1 MKLLQS
7 IANLLTVQRSSTPAT
22 PLAQAWL
29 RGEDLEA
36 GSQRLTAPYTQSAW
50 VYVAVSVLAESLAHV
65 PFRISRGR
73 GKGETILDSGPA
85 WNLFQ
90 HPHPSMSRTL
100 FWQTL
105 VSWEALRGEF
115 FVVPMDK
122 DGCPVALARR
132 GGHPVYMMPLNPDCF
147 THIIEENRIAGWA
160 YKAAS
165 PDAPMAERVLLAEEV
180 IHCRNFNP
188 YQFWRGVSPLSVAML
203 PAVSDYAAEQFMKG
217 LMMNNGDAGLVV
229 TTEEMLDETQREQF
243 RAALL
248 ERKRRAGT
256 ADRPLFLWG
265 KAKIE
270 QPSLSS
276 VDTQFLE
283 NRKLNRQEIGAVF
296 KVPESMMGFAG
307 QKNALS
313 AGTAIEQD
321 RLNFIQNTIGGI
333 CRRLESA
340 MEPVIKSFDSSLNG
354 WFDLDA
360 LPIMQAARR
369 DRMATAHQAF
379 SMGVPFNEINQVY
392 DLGFESLPWGD
403 KGYLASSLGE
413 VGDMQSKKNACS
425 VVDSKPADP
434 CLRLVELLESSEI
447 RTGTDSPDA
456 GWRQSSVKAKAGKLS
471 RFLFEQRGR
480 VLASLESACVGME
493 RGEMARLDGVFNRE
507 VEDELLKFRLKPLV
521 VEDARKVQGETS
533 NPGCDEWIAPVLARL
548 DSLNRTT
555 ELEIV
560 QALEE
565 GVACGEGAEAL
576 AARVKAVFNG
586 LAGRVTE
593 RAESLTMRGVAA
605 D

>member
-1 MKLLQS
+1 MKLVQT
-7 IANLLTVQRSSTPAT
+7 IVNLLTNHRDGSSDPIPAES
-22 PLAQAWL
+22 WL
-29 RGEDLEA
+29 RGEDLDC
-36 GSQRLTAPYTQSAW
+36 GTQRLTAPYTQSAW

-65 PFRISRGR
+65 PFRLSRGR
-73 GKGETILDSGPA
+73 GKGETIVESGPA
-85 WNLFQ
+85 WSLFQ
-90 HPHPSMSRTL
+90 NPHPSMSRVL

-115 FVVPMDK
+115 FVVPLDEA
-122 DGCPVALARR
+122 GQPVVLGRQNSPRAVSML
-132 GGHPVYMMPLNPDCF
+132 PLNPDCF
-147 THIIEENRIAGWA
+147 VHLLEANRISGWA
-160 YKAAS
+160 YKGAVEDS
-165 PDAPMAERVLLAEEV
+165 PFKAQVLLPEEV

-188 YQFWRGVSPLSVAML
+188 YLFWRGVSPLSVAML
-203 PAVSDYAAEQFMKG
+203 PATSDFAAEQFMKG

-243 RAALL
+243 RAALN

-265 KAKIE
+265 KAKVE
-270 QPSLSS
+270 SPSMSS
-276 VDTQFLE
+276 ADAQFLE

-340 MEPVIKSFDSSLNG
+340 MEPLIKSFDPALNG

-403 KGYLASSLGE
+403 KGYLPSTLSE
-413 VGDMQSKKNACS
+413 VGEMQFRRKS
-425 VVDSKPADP
+425 VLNVVTQIEDP
-434 CLRLVELLESSEI
+434 FVRLEQLLEAAEPETAAI
-447 RTGTDSPDA
+447 ECATDAVDP
-456 GWRQSSVKAKAGKLS
+456 SSVKAISSKLS
-471 RFLFEQRGR
+471 RFIFEQRGR
-480 VLASLESACVGME
+480 VLASLQAACAGLAD
-493 RGEMARLDGVFNRE
+493 GTARFDGVLNLE
-507 VEDELLKFRLKPLV
+507 VEKELMRFRLEPLLAAAAQKLR
-521 VEDARKVQGETS
+521 EADSEGALDDSQWKAS
-533 NPGCDEWIAPVLARL
+533 ALARMESINKTVSCELTATL
-548 DSLNRTT
+548 D
-555 ELEIV
+555 
-560 QALEE
+560 E
-565 GVACGEGAEAL
+565 GVASGEMFELL
-576 AARVKAVFNG
+576 ASRVKAVYKN
-586 LAGRVTE
+586 AGDKALE
-593 RAESLTMRGVAA
+593 YAESLTSH
-605 D
+605 